1 MRTLTRDVLM
11 CYNGAMEKNTR
22 REQRLV
28 DAISPFTGKPVQVP
42 AQLKRRIDKQMAILD
57 PPRSAKPEAQAKGVV
72 PEPKLYAGIYTLR
85 GPKGHRTYR
94 VKPVIPKA
102 GDDPAGFRRQNEGRL
117 ILSLLTG
124 PDNERNYTSLAWVS
138 EAGVSVW
145 KRHQGTQMETLARVF
160 YQFVVRNRLPQGG
173 YRVEVSKRCRRCW
186 RTLTNPDS
194 LDSEY
199 GPECRKKM

>member
-1 MRTLTRDVLM
+1 M
-11 CYNGAMEKNTR
+11 CYNGTMEKNTR
-22 REQRLV
+22 RDRLV

-42 AQLKRRIDKQMAILD
+42 AQLKRRIDRQMRVLD
-57 PPRSAKPEAQAKGVV
+57 PPRTGVV
-72 PEPKLYAGIYTLR
+72 ADALRLLGEPKLYAGTYTLR

-94 VKPVIPKA
+94 VKPVIPKETDA
-102 GDDPAGFRRQNEGRL
+102 PDSFRRQNEGRL

-124 PDNERNYTSLAWVS
+124 PDNERNYTNLAWIS

-160 YQFVVRNRLPQGG
+160 YQFVVRDRLPQGG
-173 YRVEVSKRCRRCW
+173 YSFELAKRCRRCW
-186 RTLTNPDS
+186 HVLTNPDS